1 MEHTARARETRA
13 ERMNKK
19 ESENYEKLRLNT
31 QSRCIN
37 ENLTEIRFAFSLHA
51 PNGYTS
57 FL

>member
-1 MEHTARARETRA
+1 MEHTTRARETRA

-31 QSRCIN
+31 QSRRIN
-37 ENLTEIRFAFSLHA
+37 ENLTEIRFSFSLHA